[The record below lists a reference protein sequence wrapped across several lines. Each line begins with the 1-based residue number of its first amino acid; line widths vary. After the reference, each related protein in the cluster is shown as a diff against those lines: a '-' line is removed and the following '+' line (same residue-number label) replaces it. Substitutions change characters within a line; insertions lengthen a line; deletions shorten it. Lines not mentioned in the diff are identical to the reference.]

1 MTGLRAV
8 GATLALDGPRRTPQP
23 AGLVERI
30 PTLGRL
36 LSEFVRI
43 EFIDRCM
50 LIAAQGLLA
59 LVPMLIVL
67 AAFFPRL
74 TAGAL
79 DQLTAAAG
87 LGTAGSDT
95 MSGQLDSS
103 QVRAQTGV
111 VGIVVTIFSAT
122 SFARAL
128 QRMYERVW
136 DRSHIGGLA
145 GTRRCFLW
153 LVGWLVVLQG
163 VAAARALLG
172 GGLLG
177 STLGIGVNT
186 VAMCGIWWLTAWLL
200 LFGRVGWWQLA
211 VGAVLAGT
219 LTVIYSRATALL
231 MPPYVAASTRQFG
244 TLGLILAL
252 STWLIG
258 IAAVLVGSA
267 LVGRV
272 VTDEPT
278 VQRLVGALR
287 GWPAGRAARPAGG
300 SPPRRPAGRA

>member
-1 MTGLRAV
+1 MDLVALR
-8 GATLALDGPRRTPQP
+8 RRLTDT
-23 AGLVERI
+23 VERI
-30 PTLGRL
+30 PILGRL

-50 LIAAQGLLA
+50 LIAAQALLA

-87 LGTAGSDT
+87 LGKTGSDNV
-95 MSGQLDSS
+95 SGQLDSA

-111 VGIVVTIFSAT
+111 VGIVVTLFSAT

-128 QRMYERVW
+128 ERMLERVW
-136 DRSHIGGLA
+136 DQPHIGGLA

-153 LVGWLVVLQG
+153 LIGWLVGLQLL
-163 VAAARALLG
+163 AAARALLG
-172 GGLLG
+172 GGFVADV
-177 STLGIGVNT
+177 LGIGVHA
-186 VAMCGIWWLTAWLL
+186 VAMCAIWWLTAWLL

-211 VGAVLAGT
+211 LGAVLAGA
-219 LTVIYSRATALL
+219 LTVLYSHAAALL

-244 TLGLILAL
+244 TLGLILAV

-258 IAAVLVGSA
+258 LAAVVVGSA

-272 VTDEPT
+272 VTEDPS
-278 VQRLVGALR
+278 VRRLMGTLR
-287 GWPAGRAARPAGG
+287 ERLAGRAARPAGG
-300 SPPRRPAGRA
+300 SPRRRPAGRA

>member
-1 MTGLRAV
+1 MDLVALRDRLTG
-8 GATLALDGPRRTPQP
+8 T
-23 AGLVERI
+23 VERI
-30 PTLGRL
+30 PILGRL

-79 DQLTAAAG
+79 DQLTAATG
-87 LGTAGSDT
+87 LGSAGSDNVG
-95 MSGQLDSS
+95 SQLDSS

-111 VGIVVTIFSAT
+111 VGIFVTIFSAT

-128 QRMYERVW
+128 ERMYERVW
-136 DRSHIGGLA
+136 DVSHIGGLT

-153 LVGWLVVLQG
+153 LVGWLVVLQIVAG
-163 VAAARALLG
+163 VRALLG
-172 GGLLG
+172 GGLVG
-177 STLGIGVNT
+177 NALGIGVHT
-186 VAMCGIWWLTAWLL
+186 VAMCLIWWVTSWLL
-200 LFGRVGWWQLA
+200 LFGRVGWQHLA
-211 VGAVLAGT
+211 LGAVLAGT
-219 LTVIYSRATALL
+219 LTVVYSRATALL
-231 MPPYVAASTRQFG
+231 MPPYVEASTRQFG

-272 VTDEPT
+272 VTEDPS
-278 VQRLVGALR
+278 VRRLVVALR
-287 GWPAGRAARPAGG
+287 GRLAGRAARPAGG
-300 SPPRRPAGRA
+300 